1 MTNFFKYI
9 GILLFAIGIFYDS
22 FNIVKFIAILSL
34 LIYFSRRIINKKDS
48 FLPLKINSLF
58 YILNLILVGA
68 YLIFPDYSSTISLLI
83 KVTFIIQFLNL
94 TIIYFRKN
102 PVSKQSMNL
111 YFEFLILF
119 FLIYSQLA

>member
-58 YILNLILVGA
+58 YILNLLLVGA
-68 YLIFPDYSSTISLLI
+68 YLIFPDYNSTISLLI

-94 TIIYFRKN
+94 TIIYLKKN
-102 PVSKQSMNL
+102 PASKQSMNL